1 MLRRHKPVA
10 SGGAIADA
18 AVGFL
23 NGVLAGITGLAGIL
37 VTVWCGLRGWPR
49 DQQRAVFQPSAVAI
63 FLMTAA
69 WLGAGAAIDADTVKL
84 FLLGLP
90 ALLAGTWLGM
100 NLYGKLDEA
109 AFRKVVLVLLLAS
122 GFALMV

>member
-1 MLRRHKPVA
+1 M
-10 SGGAIADA
+10 
-18 AVGFL
+18 
-23 NGVLAGITGLAGIL
+23 
-37 VTVWCGLRGWPR
+37 
-49 DQQRAVFQPSAVAI
+49 FQPSAVAI

-69 WLGAGAAIDADTVKL
+69 WLGAGTTIDADTVNRY
-84 FLLGLP
+84 LLGLP

-122 GFALMV
+122 GVLLIV